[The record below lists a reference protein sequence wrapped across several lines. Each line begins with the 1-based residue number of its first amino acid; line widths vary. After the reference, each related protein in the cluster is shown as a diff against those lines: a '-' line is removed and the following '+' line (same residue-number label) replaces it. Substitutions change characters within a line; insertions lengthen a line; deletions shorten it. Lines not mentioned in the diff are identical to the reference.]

1 MKRWNLP
8 QAIWLIAA
16 AVNFGLL
23 LFLVNGLKAEGFF
36 ARPKLMSPQ
45 NDPKIGSE
53 IPDSLRSFLKP
64 QKPLLVI
71 AFGKCS
77 ECKIRNLSGW
87 VLMLDRWS
95 DEVNGVIVA
104 EEREEVLQGY
114 ARQFGWKVPFVADER
129 GEILKQLNAYFLPRA
144 YGFSC
149 DGKLIWVQ
157 KSPAMNELEVIRSVV
172 EVDKGKEYAQK
183 VFDRKPVW
191 AEAIGKAERSKEG
204 ERR

>member
-1 MKRWNLP
+1 MKRWNLA

-36 ARPKLMSPQ
+36 VRPKLMSPQ

-53 IPDSLRSFLKP
+53 IPKSLRKFLKP

-77 ECKIRNLSGW
+77 ECTIRNLSGW
-87 VLMLDRWS
+87 VLMLERWS
-95 DEVNGVIVA
+95 EEVRGVVVA

-114 ARQFGWKVPFVADER
+114 ARQFGWKVPVVADEK
-129 GEILKQLNAYFLPRA
+129 GEILRALNAYFLPRA

-149 DGKLIWVQ
+149 DGRLIWVQ
-157 KSPAMNELEVIRSVV
+157 ESPAMNELEVIRSVV
-172 EVDKGKEYAQK
+172 EADKGKEYAQK
-183 VFDRKPVW
+183 VFDRKPKW
-191 AEAIGKAERSKEG
+191 LEELEKAGKVQGR
-204 ERR
+204 